1 MNILSLF
8 VLIPV
13 LMLIAFIPCK
23 NIKQV
28 RTVAVL
34 GTAIEL
40 IFSVVFLFMFLSG
53 KDMSCSYFPNA
64 RVLKDI
70 RNKPFH
76 YSDESKAQLNQKA
89 FSDFHILISENAKK
103 NCHIR
108 FLQYSSFL
116 IFLFTSYVKIPV
128 PHSQLNGSVR
138 RSFHSYHCSLFRFFY
153 LLQCF

>member
-1 MNILSLF
+1 MVLLSHGSPGLCKSIKDSRIQQHKCPPFHDIVFYAHYTSSLLRCQHNSTLLLLFWLEFSFCFCGFSLF
-8 VLIPV
+8 L
-13 LMLIAFIPCK
+13 LRY
-23 NIKQV
+23 QV
-28 RTVAVL
+28 
-34 GTAIEL
+34 
-40 IFSVVFLFMFLSG
+40 
-53 KDMSCSYFPNA
+53 K
-64 RVLKDI
+64 
-70 RNKPFH
+70 
-76 YSDESKAQLNQKA
+76 QKA

>member
-1 MNILSLF
+1 MHTSLLRSCHPLHCFVSNCRCLITPCLTGQHVTADVAEVFVGSHVTFENVRQQSADFQLAISGFQHFGDFCGFSLF
-8 VLIPV
+8 L
-13 LMLIAFIPCK
+13 LRY
-23 NIKQV
+23 QV
-28 RTVAVL
+28 
-34 GTAIEL
+34 
-40 IFSVVFLFMFLSG
+40 
-53 KDMSCSYFPNA
+53 K
-64 RVLKDI
+64 
-70 RNKPFH
+70 
-76 YSDESKAQLNQKA
+76 QKA